1 MPPVDLD
8 LACAVALGIVEAPR
22 WIVNQQQINILDP
35 RGATLQSANNWLIA
49 SDPLHQLTKHY
60 LDARTE
66 AQKASSANTY
76 MKGYGNSTGIKT
88 RDEANQ
94 RANLAKCKARQLLA
108 EHGVL
113 ARAQSLGFR
122 VQG

>member
-22 WIVNQQQINILDP
+22 MVVNLHQINVLDQ
-35 RGATLQSANNWLIA
+35 RGTIMQSATNWIIP
-49 SDPLHQLTKHY
+49 SDPLHQLTRHY
-60 LDARTE
+60 LEARTE
-66 AQKASSANTY
+66 AQKASSSNTY
-76 MKGYGNSTGIKT
+76 MKGYGNSTGIKS

-94 RANLAKCKARQLLA
+94 RANLAKSKARQLLA

-113 ARAQSLGFR
+113 ARAQSLGYR
-122 VQG
+122 LLG